1 MPGTLEE
8 DQPRDTR
15 TDTYTHAEAGTTV
28 SIASGRQV
36 HHDCRAL
43 LSSWYLACPVIQTR
57 G

>member
-15 TDTYTHAEAGTTV
+15 TDTYTHAEADTTV

-43 LSSWYLACPVIQTR
+43 LVIMVSCLPRNTNK